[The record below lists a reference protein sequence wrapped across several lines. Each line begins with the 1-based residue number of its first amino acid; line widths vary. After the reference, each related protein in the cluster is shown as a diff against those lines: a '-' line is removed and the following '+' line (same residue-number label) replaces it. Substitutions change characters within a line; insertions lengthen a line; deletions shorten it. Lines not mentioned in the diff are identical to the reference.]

1 MDHCHNLPHA
11 ADGMVTH
18 LAYEG
23 VTTPFVVGG
32 RGDNEPE

>member
-11 ADGMVTH
+11 QQGLLAH

-23 VTTPFVVGG
+23 VTDPYTLGG
-32 RGDNEPE
+32 EADNAPE